1 MNVLRV
7 GWAEAPLS
15 DLAEET
21 RGSIVPG
28 AGTTYELWSVPAFPT
43 RRPEILDGSEIGSA
57 KRPVQPGDVLL
68 CKINP
73 RINRVWQ
80 VAPAAAD
87 RPQVASTEYVVMRT
101 AHPALSA
108 YLVWFLQSPR
118 FREWIKLSVEG
129 ATGSHT
135 RAKSGPI
142 LRQVV
147 PVPPLNEQRRI
158 VAAIEEHLSRL
169 DAADASLG
177 AATARALALRAG
189 IVADALAGDWPVRQ
203 LRDVTASQVYG
214 TSAKA
219 SVDPSGVPVLRMG
232 NISDGKLDVSSLKY
246 LPAAHPDVSKFDLE
260 VGDILFNRTNSPE
273 LVGKS
278 AVFEGRERMTFASYL
293 IRVRLTEEC
302 DPRWA
307 VLAINGP
314 SGRRYVAEVRTQQV
328 GQANV
333 NGTKLAAMPIP
344 VPPLEEQRRI
354 VARVEEQL
362 AAVYALRAAI
372 ERAQRRS
379 GSLRRAV
386 LERAFRGELVPQD
399 PTDEPA
405 EALLTRIRAA
415 RAAENSKPRRA
426 SHSR

>member
-1 MNVLRV
+1 MTDLPPGWVETTVGRLVRAEYGKGLR
-7 GWAEAPLS
+7 
-15 DLAEET
+15 
-21 RGSIVPG
+21 
-28 AGTTYELWSVPAFPT
+28 
-43 RRPEILDGSEIGSA
+43 
-57 KRPVQPGDVLL
+57 
-68 CKINP
+68 
-73 RINRVWQ
+73 
-80 VAPAAAD
+80 AAD
-87 RPQVASTEYVVMRT
+87 RD
-101 AHPALSA
+101 
-108 YLVWFLQSPR
+108 
-118 FREWIKLSVEG
+118 
-129 ATGSHT
+129 ATGS
-135 RAKSGPI
+135 
-142 LRQVV
+142 V
-147 PVPPLNEQRRI
+147 PVYGSAGLAGFHSDALVTEPVVIVGRKGNAGACFVSVLPCWPIDTTYFLRVPDGVSPQFLGSQLRTRQLGSFDSSTAIPSLRRPDLESARVVLAPLNEQRRI
-158 VAAIEEHLSRL
+158 VAAIEEQLSRL
-169 DAADASLG
+169 DAADASLA

-189 IVADALAGDWPVRQ
+189 IVANALAGDWPVRE
-203 LRDVTASQVYG
+203 LRDVTAAQVYG

-232 NISDGKLDVSSLKY
+232 NISDGKLDFSSLKY

-278 AVFEGRERMTFASYL
+278 AVFESRERMTFASYL

-307 VLAINGP
+307 VLVINGP

-362 AAVYALRAAI
+362 LAIEALRAGI

-379 GSLRRAV
+379 ATLRRAV
-386 LERAFRGELVPQD
+386 LEQAFKGKLVPQD

-405 EALLTRIRAA
+405 ATLLTRIRAERDTA
-415 RAAENSKPRRA
+415 GSTSKQRTA
-426 SHSR
+426 TL